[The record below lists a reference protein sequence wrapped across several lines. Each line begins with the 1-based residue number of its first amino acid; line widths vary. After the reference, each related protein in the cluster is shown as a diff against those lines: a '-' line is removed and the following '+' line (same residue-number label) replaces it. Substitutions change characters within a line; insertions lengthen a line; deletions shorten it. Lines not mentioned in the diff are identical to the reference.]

1 MAIIAISGSRV
12 SSYDDDGD
20 DHFFDEYWYEDLV
33 DKSYDADIKEPAKST
48 PSASGEESKT
58 SPATIAEENKVF
70 NRNDFLLEDVR
81 SELENSDED
90 FRADDIKDASDYSSG
105 KFDSNDTLVPL
116 TGEIEKDK
124 IKLEDTAES
133 TAFKNEN
140 YDDIPYYSNESEKK
154 ILEETKTILDEDK
167 GNDFEK
173 FKSDDNIKKMDN
185 EMIDD
190 TSKILFDTSDLL
202 GESDEKENKGIEKV
216 DESVSLEDTIK
227 EVPETAEEDTVS
239 KAVGDLMT
247 DIDNLDKTWDKLIGL
262 DDNNRESP
270 EVGEDGLYD
279 YEEIDDDNLDKI
291 FDTILKKQVTEN
303 VSAEKVIEN
312 VNKMTTKEPFQVI
325 EEVNNSSEPILYLND
340 ALMASETENIN
351 SVTTQKDDVSDTV
364 LVASANTAA
373 DTEQASTTEAQTMG
387 EADSSKS
394 SELSSAEAEQL
405 MKDFAAEH
413 KELMQISSADV
424 RNAINIRLTV
434 DKPVVITSPDF
445 PRPYPTDNT
454 VDWMITGDG
463 MGIELNITDF
473 HVNGFRG
480 DYVLIK
486 PGGVDPSG
494 STGLLVT
501 YELKTERRYRFID
514 VDQMFIRFHSATG
527 TSLMRG
533 FSMSMRMVV
542 PRPGA
547 IIEDVTP
554 EPEPVIPTPPAT
566 ITLNLGGVSL
576 ERFIQIEEEFRK
588 IIADMA
594 TIYINTHGID
604 PGLNNTLETTQILSR
619 ALCFHNWPKFELC
632 TEVKFGVPIVYEE
645 DEDVVET
652 RPARLNETDL
662 MDMWETMSQRDPFA
676 VRLRMLGITEY
687 QVPNDHGVLTIW
699 FVIAGGVV
707 ISMAMLAFALWRFSC
722 FAGYARMPS
731 FSDTDSIKEK
741 QNLDLYP
748 TPHQTLPPLYSEYD
762 YKWADAPFDSSAKA
776 DMGGYS
782 NRSYMHNDFFEIE
795 SEEEVMPTRDRSSGF
810 SPRDMYSV

>member
-1 MAIIAISGSRV
+1 M

-48 PSASGEESKT
+48 PSASGEELKT
-58 SPATIAEENKVF
+58 SPATIAEENKVL
-70 NRNDFLLEDVR
+70 NRNDYLLEDAR
-81 SELENSDED
+81 SELDNSDED

-105 KFDSNDTLVPL
+105 KFDSNDTLIPL
-116 TGEIEKDK
+116 KDEIEKDK

-167 GNDFEK
+167 VNDFEK
-173 FKSDDNIKKMDN
+173 FKSDENIKKIDN

-202 GESDEKENKGIEKV
+202 GEIDEKENKGIEKV

-227 EVPETAEEDTVS
+227 KLPETAEEDTVS

-247 DIDNLDKTWDKLIGL
+247 DVDNLDTTWDKLIGL
-262 DDNNRESP
+262 GDNNREY
-270 EVGEDGLYD
+270 EVGEDFLVD

-303 VSAEKVIEN
+303 VSEGEVIEN
-312 VNKMTTKEPFQVI
+312 VNKMTTKEPIQVI

-351 SVTTQKDDVSDTV
+351 SATTQKDDVSDTV

-373 DTEQASTTEAQTMG
+373 NTEQASTTEAQTIG

-445 PRPYPTDNT
+445 PRPYPTGNT

-486 PGGVDPSG
+486 PG
-494 STGLLVT
+494 
-501 YELKTERRYRFID
+501 KTELQQKSSEIC
-514 VDQMFIRFHSATG
+514 
-527 TSLMRG
+527 
-533 FSMSMRMVV
+533 
-542 PRPGA
+542 
-547 IIEDVTP
+547 
-554 EPEPVIPTPPAT
+554 
-566 ITLNLGGVSL
+566 
-576 ERFIQIEEEFRK
+576 
-588 IIADMA
+588 IA
-594 TIYINTHGID
+594 YN
-604 PGLNNTLETTQILSR
+604 
-619 ALCFHNWPKFELC
+619 K
-632 TEVKFGVPIVYEE
+632 PI
-645 DEDVVET
+645 
-652 RPARLNETDL
+652 
-662 MDMWETMSQRDPFA
+662 
-676 VRLRMLGITEY
+676 
-687 QVPNDHGVLTIW
+687 
-699 FVIAGGVV
+699 
-707 ISMAMLAFALWRFSC
+707 
-722 FAGYARMPS
+722 
-731 FSDTDSIKEK
+731 SIKIK
-741 QNLDLYP
+741 
-748 TPHQTLPPLYSEYD
+748 
-762 YKWADAPFDSSAKA
+762 FDENA
-776 DMGGYS
+776 
-782 NRSYMHNDFFEIE
+782 
-795 SEEEVMPTRDRSSGF
+795 
-810 SPRDMYSV
+810 